1 MEPSREHY
9 YDISKRYLTL
19 IGQWPYQKLKES
31 LFFLILILVFDVS
44 ILVTQIKD
52 LTDRLSIDWNM
63 LETKTECDIMR
74 RYAENGRWYVLI
86 YSSYVYISTISFT
99 TTSLMP
105 RILDVIVPLNTS
117 RPVMM
122 PYPAY
127 YFVDENRYFYYIFLH
142 MIICSTI
149 CLTGLIA
156 HDCMFFTYIEHICG
170 LFAIVRFAKLL
181 EDTFSISFA
190 VQILL
195 VTICLSITLVQV
207 AKLIQCDG
215 NTQCILLTI
224 PALMLM
230 IMILVKLYTC
240 HFNRRKIKILTDHLV
255 SDWEK
260 LKSAEEYE
268 IMKTYAAN
276 ARLLSLAY
284 CCKDKSLDDV
294 YDRKIADSVYAHQ
307 RALWFA
313 KLLENTFYIAFGIQ
327 IMIVTIAMSIS
338 LLQIVMQIEIAETMR
353 YTAYVISQLVHLF
366 CYSLQGQKLIDHS
379 LQMRNKIYNC
389 SWYNIPAK
397 SQRLLLYV
405 MQRSM
410 QPNFLSAG
418 KIYVFS
424 LKSFTTVVKSSVSYF
439 TVLASFHM
447 EHNRDYYYDISKW
460 YLMLVGQWPYQKLKE
475 SLSFLIFIL
484 FLDASALVTQIAKF
498 VVCDNAQCIYET
510 LPPHML
516 TVMILVKIFTY
527 QFNSRKIKDLTD
539 RLFVDWDMLETVEEH
554 NIMRKYAQNGR
565 WYALI
570 YGSYVYVSTISFTTT
585 SLVPR
590 ILDIV
595 FPLNTSRPV
604 MLAYPAYYFV
614 DENQYFYYIFLHMLI
629 TSSMCMT
636 GLIAHDSMFFI
647 YVEHICGLFAVVGF
661 RFENVSHKRNN
672 TEKNLIDCLDDG
684 YHRNVVFSIHA
695 HRKVLRFAKLLEDTF
710 SISFAVQLL
719 IVTIGLSITLVQLSM
734 QLHDLAEAMRYF
746 VFIIAQ
752 LFHLFC
758 LSFQGQ
764 KLISHSLE
772 TCDKI
777 FRGSWFTIP
786 VKEQRLLM
794 FVMRKSIEANVL
806 TAGKIYVF
814 SLENFTAVVQ
824 SSMSY
829 FTLLSSF
836 DMS

>member
-1 MEPSREHY
+1 SMEPSREHY

-19 IGQWPYQKLKES
+19 VGQWPYQKPKES
-31 LFFLILILVFDVS
+31 LFFFILILIFDVS

-52 LTDRLSIDWNM
+52 LTDRLSIDWDM
-63 LETKTECDIMR
+63 LETKTERDIMR

-105 RILDVIVPLNTS
+105 RILDVVIPLNIS
-117 RPVMM
+117 RPVML

-127 YFVDENRYFYYIFLH
+127 YFVDENRYFHYIFLH
-142 MIICSTI
+142 MMICSTI

-195 VTICLSITLVQV
+195 VTVCLSITLVQV
-207 AKLIQCDG
+207 AKFIQCGG
-215 NTQCILLTI
+215 NTRCILLTI

-240 HFNRRKIKILTDHLV
+240 YFNRSKIKILTDHLI

-260 LKSAEEYE
+260 LKGAEEYE

-276 ARLLSLAY
+276 ARLLSLA
-284 CCKDKSLDDV
+284 CC
-294 YDRKIADSVYAHQ
+294 YSVDAHR

-313 KLLENTFYIAFGIQ
+313 KLLENTFYVAFGIQ
-327 IMIVTIAMSIS
+327 IMIITVMMSIS
-338 LLQIVMQIEIAETMR
+338 LLQVQEI
-353 YTAYVISQLVHLF
+353 
-366 CYSLQGQKLIDHS
+366 
-379 LQMRNKIYNC
+379 KI
-389 SWYNIPAK
+389 
-397 SQRLLLYV
+397 LY
-405 MQRSM
+405 
-410 QPNFLSAG
+410 
-418 KIYVFS
+418 
-424 LKSFTTVVKSSVSYF
+424 
-439 TVLASFHM
+439 
-447 EHNRDYYYDISKW
+447 
-460 YLMLVGQWPYQKLKE
+460 
-475 SLSFLIFIL
+475 
-484 FLDASALVTQIAKF
+484 IAKF
-498 VVCDNAQCIYET
+498 VVCDNAQCIYQT

-554 NIMRKYAQNGR
+554 NIMRKYARNGR

-570 YGSYVYVSTISFTTT
+570 YGLYVYVSTISFTTT

-614 DENQYFYYIFLHMLI
+614 DENQYFYYIFLHMLL
-629 TSSMCMT
+629 TSSVCMT

-661 RFENVSHKRNN
+661 CTILGREQKLIFKNSLIMSFCANTCRFRFENVSHKCSNM
-672 TEKNLIDCLDDG
+672 EKSLIDCLDD
-684 YHRNVVFSIHA
+684 
-695 HRKVLRFAKLLEDTF
+695 RFAKLLEDTF

-719 IVTIGLSITLVQLSM
+719 MVTIGLSITLVQLSI
-734 QLHDLAEAMRYF
+734 QLHNLAEAMRYF

-764 KLISHSLE
+764 KLITHSIE

-786 VKEQRLLM
+786 IKEQRLLL
-794 FVMRKSIEANVL
+794 FVIRKSIEASVL

-836 DMS
+836 DVS